1 MIEDLAAFGLL
12 CLIIII
18 VYIINYNHNIK
29 YEKDRDNIELL
40 KYIDFP
46 VYLNYDKNSSEGKK
60 ELRRILSNPDIRKRA
75 EERRKEDYRKKQYEE
90 DLKRKDLILKRTFSY
105 KYENVLYEIFA
116 PYATPRKY
124 ENNGQKWGFTYE
136 IRLENNFVIKE
147 IIRLLKISIEDAKI
161 LFKEFNKNDMLVI
174 HKKNVPNGTVL
185 GEWVRTGRCS
195 LGNLLIYDWNIIS
208 NHDMNLS
215 KWIEQHPIRESKDS
229 VDKRRGVIKERISFN
244 EFIKR
249 EGEYTLKYDYP
260 SVKIKMKNGILLYID
275 DSIAESLT
283 GKKIQFHQYRLKDL
297 LLSIKDKLIVDIDDE
312 QYILCVEE

>member
-1 MIEDLAAFGLL
+1 MY
-12 CLIIII
+12 
-18 VYIINYNHNIK
+18 V
-29 YEKDRDNIELL
+29 
-40 KYIDFP
+40 
-46 VYLNYDKNSSEGKK
+46 
-60 ELRRILSNPDIRKRA
+60 
-75 EERRKEDYRKKQYEE
+75 
-90 DLKRKDLILKRTFSY
+90 SY

-124 ENNGQKWGFTYE
+124 EYNGQKWGFTYE

-147 IIRLLKISIEDAKI
+147 IIRLLKISIEEAKI
-161 LFKEFNKNDMLVI
+161 LFEEFNKNDMLVI
-174 HKKNVPNGTVL
+174 HKKNVQNGTVL

-283 GKKIQFHQYRLKDL
+283 GKKLQFYQYRLKDL